1 MISQEQVSKQSFFY
15 YVFLFLYFIESYK
28 PTKSSAAK
36 DLQGI
41 TEDRLGAQN
50 NTIQLTNITD
60 VRVQTETRRDNPT

>member
-1 MISQEQVSKQSFFY
+1 MISQEQVSKQSFF
-15 YVFLFLYFIESYK
+15 FLYFIESYK
-28 PTKSSAAK
+28 PTKSSTAK